1 MLTTARFVAALALCV
16 LFTPRVSAQGSGSLD
31 SPRWSYE
38 LRGVYFEPELP
49 QFSTFYGSDHST
61 YFGLAG
67 TYRLLDRLELGG
79 EYGLMREHGVGVLS
93 DSNTL
98 GGSVEYRLDSFHVFA
113 NMVFQSEPTQRVV
126 PYVGGGLLV
135 MRYEQAVAQQA
146 TVEGRTD
153 LGWSGRAGVR
163 FMVGSVGPVA
173 RSSSTESSY
182 WRSYMFIE
190 AQHMSAKVDSQNL
203 GGNAF
208 VLGFRMEFNFN

>member
-1 MLTTARFVAALALCV
+1 MLTLARLVAALAIGLLV
-16 LFTPRVSAQGSGSLD
+16 TMQASAQGAGSLE
-31 SPRWSYE
+31 SPRWTYE
-38 LRGVYFEPELP
+38 LRGVYFEPDLP
-49 QFSTFYGSDHST
+49 QFSTFYGGDHST

-113 NMVFQSEPTQRVV
+113 NMIFQNEPTQRVV

-135 MRYEQAVAQQA
+135 MRYEQAVPQQA

-153 LGWSGRAGVR
+153 LGWSARAGVR
-163 FMVGSVGPVA
+163 FMVASVGPVA

-182 WRSYMFIE
+182 WRSYMFVE
-190 AQHMSAKVDSQNL
+190 AEHMSAKVDRWNL

-208 VLGFRMEFNFN
+208 VIGFRMEFNFN